1 MSDRVDTS
9 PTVVLDERVARLH
22 DELQA
27 QASRRRRRR
36 GSSSTVAVIVLGLI
50 ASAAFGYIMWRN
62 QQLAQAHAAQ
72 QVIIEEL
79 HRQLLDEGV
88 TPAYDPPA
96 PDPALPGEPGVPG
109 KNGKDGE
116 PGPPGVPGRDGESV
130 QGPPGPAGPPGEA
143 GQDGE
148 SVVGPAGP
156 AGADGQSVVGPQGP
170 PGETVVGPAGPAG
183 ADGRG
188 ITGATCDETSGRWT
202 LTWTDGTTTD
212 AGACIY
218 IPPVDPAPTSDPG
231 VTP

>member
-9 PTVVLDERVARLH
+9 PTEVLDERVARLH

-79 HRQLLDEGV
+79 HQQLLDEGV

-96 PDPALPGEPGVPG
+96 PDPGLPGEPGVPG

-116 PGPPGVPGRDGESV
+116 PGPPGAPGRDGESV
-130 QGPPGPAGPPGEA
+130 QGPPGPEGPPGPA
-143 GQDGE
+143 GESITGPQGPAGE

-156 AGADGQSVVGPQGP
+156 AGESIVGPKGD
-170 PGETVVGPAGPAG
+170 PGAAG

-188 ITGATCDETSGRWT
+188 ITSAVCDPATGRWQ
-202 LTWTDGTTTD
+202 LTWTDGATTD
-212 AGACIY
+212 AGPCIY
-218 IPPVDPAPTSDPG
+218 IPAPEATTTPG
-231 VTP
+231 GTP